1 MNYGPTNTISP
12 YLPEEFQLPVDE
24 KQYREFISE
33 RERRTASNVNIREI
47 GQFEL
52 QELLS
57 GQTWFTVSNNP
68 KRSRSVFRKVI
79 DFGALPNATTKSVAH
94 NITMTSTG
102 FFTKVIAVAKN
113 PTAAAGTPKYFQI
126 PYASPVLN
134 DNIEIFCDDT
144 NVYIKTGKNQTAVTQ
159 VYCVLEY
166 IKF

>member
-1 MNYGPTNTISP
+1 MSYGPPNTISP
-12 YLPEEFQLPVDE
+12 YLPDEFQLPTDE
-24 KQYREFISE
+24 KQYREFIAE
-33 RERRTASNVNIREI
+33 RERRTASSLNVREI

-57 GQTWFTVSNNP
+57 GQTWFTVNSNP
-68 KRSRSVFRKVI
+68 KQSRSVFRKVI
-79 DFGALPNATTKSVAH
+79 DFGPLGSPSKSVAH
-94 NITMTSTG
+94 GITITSTG

-113 PTAAAGTPKYFQI
+113 PTAPAGKPKYFQI

-144 NVYIKTGKNQTAVTQ
+144 KVYIKTGKNQVDVTQ